1 MEQGECLSIVHRF
14 CAFPYPSNHYIPF
27 CLEAFVGWRKRK
39 MITGRIAGND
49 SSFLIHGQ
57 THSRLKRVQDVV
69 LWGGYCLP
77 LV

>member
-1 MEQGECLSIVHRF
+1 
-14 CAFPYPSNHYIPF
+14 
-27 CLEAFVGWRKRK
+27 